1 MKRFLSII
9 FALLAVLIIVS
20 CNQDPKASDDP
31 APAPAPAPSAT
42 DEDVLAGNA
51 YYRLTATREAKRFA
65 LQYLD
70 EEDSTYDPDEGDVL
84 TLKYRTNHSVDRIYL
99 RDSSQNTVFSDGS
112 YHTIAE
118 ADDEYVTGP
127 DEDGWYTFTFTF
139 PEMLDTKFGFR
150 LELCNYGVGKFQPG
164 DYLDIKDLEFKG
176 QKLTIEAADED
187 NEYQS
192 NQGVYNAGYTET
204 GNKDHTLPTLSIIKL

>member
-42 DEDVLAGNA
+42 DEDVLAGEA

-70 EEDSTYDPDEGDVL
+70 EEDSTYDPEEGDIL
-84 TLKYRTNHSVDRIYL
+84 TLKYRTNHVVDRIYL
-99 RDSSQNTVFSDGS
+99 RDSSQNTVFGASS
-112 YHTIAE
+112 YHEILE
-118 ADDEYVTGP
+118 SDDPYVTGP
-127 DEDGWYTFTFTF
+127 DEDGWYTFSFTF

-150 LELCNYGVGKFQPG
+150 LELCSYNGGKFQRG
-164 DYLDIKDLEFKG
+164 DYLDIKDLEFKE
-176 QKLTIEAADED
+176 QKLTIEAADKD

-192 NQGVYNAGYTET
+192 NQGVYNAGYKEG
-204 GNKDHTLPTLSIIKL
+204 GNTDHTLPTLEIIKF